1 MLSLGYITTTAQCR
15 GGQRLHKR
23 VSILAIYESDQLALE
38 ADIRIYHPFFFLQGR
53 FQSILVRSSFR
64 SFVPPPL

>member
-23 VSILAIYESDQLALE
+23 VSILAVYESDQLALE
-38 ADIRIYHPFFFLQGR
+38 ADIRIYHPFFAGSL
-53 FQSILVRSSFR
+53 QSILVRSSFR